1 MEQATAQAV
10 KRTIRHITDNQFKY
24 RFLIKR
30 HILSLLFTFMAG
42 SLCLFGQDP
51 GYTQFY
57 NVPIYYNPAYTGL
70 ATGFRVRFCTRNQG
84 PELETSL
91 RSYHLS
97 ADIADRNLP
106 GAGGIGLI
114 FNTDNEGVGFIK
126 NYNLGV
132 SVSARVPLSGF
143 VIGQVGVKIAWLQK
157 RIAWNDFVLSEKIQE
172 KYGHIYDSGY
182 TPSAVNVLNL
192 PDFAIGGLVQ
202 FINRKGC
209 VSGTVGIS
217 ADHLFEPDVSF
228 IPTEKATLSRRWT
241 GHADVIWMLK
251 CRSGINAPKDSRLKI
266 NPGFVFQHQG
276 ELNSLQAGLNSS
288 IYGLCAGAWYKG
300 DFGLYSSN
308 SLALLGGYRYVFAE
322 NMSIKFTYS
331 YDLPLSGAVTNSG
344 GAHEISLVLEFN
356 KVGLFKKSKGSS
368 NRSMTPDGI
377 DERLSRLAF

>member
-1 MEQATAQAV
+1 M
-10 KRTIRHITDNQFKY
+10 
-24 RFLIKR
+24 IKR
-30 HILSLLFTFMAG
+30 YILSGLFTILAG
-42 SLCLFGQDP
+42 IPMMQAQDP

-57 NVPIYYNPAYTGL
+57 NIPIYYNPAYTGL
-70 ATGFRVRFCTRNQG
+70 AAGLRVRFATRNQG

-97 ADIADRNLP
+97 ADIAARNLP

-114 FNTDNEGVGFIK
+114 FNTDNEGVGFIQ

-157 RIAWNDFVLSEKIQE
+157 RIAWDDFVLSEKIQE

-182 TPSAVNVLNL
+182 IPGAVNVLNL

-209 VSGTVGIS
+209 VSGTFGIS
-217 ADHLFEPDVSF
+217 ADHLFEPDESF
-228 IPTEKATLSRRWT
+228 IPAENAQLPRRWT
-241 GHADVIWMLK
+241 GHADVIWMIK
-251 CRSGINAPKDSRLKI
+251 CRFGTDAAKESRLKI

-276 ELNSLQAGLNSS
+276 EFNSLQAGLNTTM
-288 IYGLCAGAWYKG
+288 YGLYAGAWYKG
-300 DFGLYSSN
+300 QFGLYSSN

-331 YDLPLSGAVTNSG
+331 YDLPLSGEATDSG
-344 GAHEISLVLEFN
+344 GAHEISLVLEFG
-356 KVGLFKKSKGSS
+356 KVGLIKKNKGSS
-368 NRSMTPDGI
+368 NRSMSPDGI
-377 DERLSRLAF
+377 DARLSRLAF